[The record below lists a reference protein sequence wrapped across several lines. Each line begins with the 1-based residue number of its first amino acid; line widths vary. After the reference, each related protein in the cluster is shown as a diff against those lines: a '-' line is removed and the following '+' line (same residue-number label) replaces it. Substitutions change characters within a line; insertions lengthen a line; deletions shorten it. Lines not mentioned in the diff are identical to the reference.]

1 MERNYDLMLH
11 TSNAPC
17 LHARLQLAQAFASTT
32 HVCFLWLLPRL
43 EKFAGEPATLFLHGK
58 NCVHIKASFGKSF
71 CLDSVLLVFT
81 CLLVFGKK
89 SKAPSQH
96 GHDFPHVLVLPA
108 WTGFACSGEKL
119 CKFYIETTIF
129 SQ

>member
-11 TSNAPC
+11 TSNAPLLMC
-17 LHARLQLAQAFASTT
+17 VFFGCC
-32 HVCFLWLLPRL
+32 HVWK
-43 EKFAGEPATLFLHGK
+43 EFAGEPATLFLHGK